1 MSIKRI
7 IVGDLAQS
15 KTRGKAAS
23 QEQWAKL
30 SPEGQLRVKGNEPQR
45 KRK

>member
-7 IVGDLAQS
+7 IIGELAQS

-23 QEQWAKL
+23 AEQWSKL
-30 SPEGQLRVKGNEPQR
+30 SPEGQLRPKGNERQG